1 MAGES
6 SMTPFYNDAPNPMFG
21 PANPEALRQL
31 YDKQQEQQKN
41 LTNTQAVS
49 NALMAQQQALP
60 QPTMPGAPQL
70 GNSRVKRPNMNSG
83 FAAMGDALGSLGR
96 QAGQGIQQG
105 QLNEQ
110 QAADRE
116 ALRLQMEAMSL
127 GQPTPEVAATMGGP
141 VGYADN
147 EG

>member
-1 MAGES
+1 MADE
-6 SMTPFYNDAPNPMFG
+6 SMTPFYNNAPNPMFG
-21 PANPEALRQL
+21 LANPDALSQL

-96 QAGQGIQQG
+96 QAGQGTLYREIPRPQCR
-105 QLNEQ
+105 EP
-110 QAADRE
+110 DR
-116 ALRLQMEAMSL
+116 MGL
-127 GQPTPEVAATMGGP
+127 GIR
-141 VGYADN
+141 
-147 EG
+147 

>member
-6 SMTPFYNDAPNPMFG
+6 SMTPFYNDAPNPMFE
-21 PANPEALRQL
+21 PPKSELESMLDRQKA
-31 YDKQQEQQKN
+31 DTGA

-105 QLNEQ
+105 QLSEQ

-127 GQPTPEVAATMGGP
+127 KQPTPEATATMGGP
-141 VGYADN
+141 VGYGDN